1 MIQSRIQKI
10 SMVCFIIKQWSKEE
24 RHMNEINLSSNNF
37 NCEITN
43 TNKLVLI
50 DFFATWCGP
59 CKILSPI
66 ISEIANEFC
75 LKKVLVLD

>member
-1 MIQSRIQKI
+1 
-10 SMVCFIIKQWSKEE
+10 
-24 RHMNEINLSSNNF
+24 MNEINLSSSNF

-43 TNKLVLI
+43 TNKLVSI

-75 LKKVLVLD
+75 PKKVLVLN

>member
-1 MIQSRIQKI
+1 
-10 SMVCFIIKQWSKEE
+10 
-24 RHMNEINLSSNNF
+24 MNEINLSSSNF

-43 TNKLVLI
+43 TNKLV